1 MRELTSVTDD
11 KQRALEL
18 WQEMATAM
26 APSNPDQPTTP
37 QQLRLAYDEWAHAH
51 FPPPEDL
58 VLEPVDAGGVP
69 ALWARIDGSECERT
83 IIYFHGGG
91 YMIASAKGYA
101 GTAADLAR
109 SSDANVLL
117 VDYRLA
123 PEHPFPA
130 AVDDALA
137 AYAWLISQQDPST
150 VVVAGDSA
158 GGGLAASLL
167 VNLRDRGDA
176 LPAAG
181 VCISAWLD
189 MTLSSESVT
198 TKADVDPIMSAP
210 MLEGMAAAYLQG
222 APADSVS
229 ASPLHAGLHSLP
241 PLLILTGTWDSLT
254 DDSTR
259 FAAKARLAG
268 GAVTLKVF
276 DEMYHCW
283 HIMTSVLNESRT
295 AIEDIGQFA
304 RQHAG
309 PFAYSAP

>member
-1 MRELTSVTDD
+1 MDE

-18 WQEMATAM
+18 WREMAAAM
-26 APSNPDQPTTP
+26 APSNPDEPLTP
-37 QQLRLAYDEWAHAH
+37 QQLRLVYDNWANDH
-51 FPPPEDL
+51 FPPPADL
-58 VLEPVDAGGVP
+58 RLEPVDAAGVP
-69 ALWARIDGSECERT
+69 AIWARIDGRECERT
-83 IIYFHGGG
+83 IVYFHGGG

-101 GTAADLAR
+101 ATAADLAR
-109 SSDANVLL
+109 AADANVLL

-130 AVDDALA
+130 AVDDALTV
-137 AYAWLISQQDPST
+137 YTWLIAQQDPST

-158 GGGLAASLL
+158 GGGLAAALV
-167 VNLRDRGDA
+167 VNLRDRGDS
-176 LPAAG
+176 LPAAC

-189 MTLSSESVT
+189 MTLASESIV

-222 APADSVS
+222 APADSVL
-229 ASPLHAGLHSLP
+229 ASPLHADLYGLP
-241 PLLILTGTWDSLT
+241 PLMILTGTWDSLT

-259 FAAKARLAG
+259 FAAKAKLAG
-268 GAVTLKVF
+268 GTVTLRVY

-283 HIMTSVLNESRT
+283 HIMTPVLGESRR
-295 AIEDIGQFA
+295 AIEEIGEFA

-309 PFAYSAP
+309 PLAYSAN